1 MNYFEALKYGTLLL
15 KSNNIKT
22 FNLDSELILSEAL
35 NLTREQILINQKK
48 KIKEEN
54 FNVYKNLLDRR
65 KKNEPVAYILKKKEF
80 WKNNFI
86 VSKDV
91 LVPRPETE
99 QIVEETLKYTGSS
112 TSNNIL
118 DIGTGSGCIIIS
130 ILKERPEFHGT
141 AVDISKKAL
150 KVAISN
156 AKMHHLRNKIKFINI
171 DIDKLYIKKYDLIV
185 SNPPYISSNKLK
197 KLERDV
203 RMYEPIKALEAG
215 LDGLR
220 EIKKLI
226 QKSTKLLKRNGKLIF
241 EIGRNQE
248 IKVKM
253 LLKKNNFYINEVC
266 KDLQSYPRVIISTN
280 LN

>member
-48 KIKEEN
+48 KNKEEN

>member
-48 KIKEEN
+48 IIKKEN

-99 QIVEETLKYTGSS
+99 QIVEETLKYTASS

>member
-1 MNYFEALKYGTLLL
+1 MNYFEALKYGTLTLQ
-15 KSNNIKT
+15 SNNIKT

-48 KIKEEN
+48 KIKKED
-54 FNVYKNLLDRR
+54 FDAYKNLLDRR
-65 KKNEPVAYILKKKEF
+65 KNNEPIAYIIKKKEF
-80 WKNNFI
+80 WRYSFI

-91 LVPRPETE
+91 LIPRPETE
-99 QIVEETLKYTGSS
+99 QIVEEVFKYTGLS
-112 TSNNIL
+112 TSKHVL

-130 ILKERPEFHGT
+130 ILKERPKFHCT
-141 AVDISKKAL
+141 AIDISKKAI

-171 DIDKLYIKKYDLIV
+171 DIDKLFIKKYDLIV
-185 SNPPYISSNKLK
+185 SNLPYIRSNKINR
-197 KLERDV
+197 LEKDV
-203 RMYEPIKALEAG
+203 RMYEPLIALEAG

-226 QKSTKLLKRNGKLIF
+226 RKSTKLLKRNGKLII
-241 EIGRNQE
+241 EIGHDQE

-253 LLKKNNFYINEVC
+253 LLKKNNFYINKVC
-266 KDLQSYPRVIISTN
+266 KDLQSYPRIVVSTK
-280 LN
+280 LS

>member
-48 KIKEEN
+48 ELKKKTLMFIKIFWIEE
-54 FNVYKNLLDRR
+54 
-65 KKNEPVAYILKKKEF
+65 KKRTRGLYLKKKEF

-99 QIVEETLKYTGSS
+99 QIVEETLKYTASS

-150 KVAISN
+150 KVVISN

-185 SNPPYISSNKLK
+185 SNPPYINTNKLK

>member
-48 KIKEEN
+48 RIKKEN

-99 QIVEETLKYTGSS
+99 QIVEETLKYTASS